1 MNDTHSNGKHAH
13 HFSEGSDGAF
23 ASVDHPSRVV
33 EAPNV
38 KQAPDLSDMP
48 TFTPDGRWANGDINM
63 GASGGHH
70 HHHHRHRRTALVVA
84 VTLVAFVTLF
94 GVGAFLF
101 YRSAMNVKTQ
111 AAAMASQAGTLQT
124 QILSGNTG
132 DAQTTASSMAAEAR
146 SMQDET
152 SGFLWNLASVLPVY
166 GSDISKVRSLAST
179 ANDLSE
185 NALVPLASQLSGMS
199 LSSVMGED
207 GTIDVASL
215 SNLASAL
222 TDVAPVVA
230 RSAATVDDLGSAQL
244 EQIDTPLQEVKG
256 KLDQLNVAVSGAAAV
271 APLLPSLLG
280 ANGQTETYLIVA
292 QNSVEIRS
300 TGGFPGSCGT
310 LSVTDGRLSLG
321 EFMPISW
328 QDGLESPPVTA
339 EEASIFGE
347 TLLEAVV
354 GDANTIPD
362 FTRAAAIWQWAWQEQ
377 TGTTING
384 VVAVDPVFLQQV
396 LGLVGGITMSDGSTL
411 DGSNAAEVLSHGIYL
426 TKTPAAQDAYFE
438 EAAKKSFD
446 KLTSSI
452 GTVDLTSLVSTVQ
465 TAVQDHRL
473 YIWLADADQQKT
485 LSSFD
490 CSGALSSDE
499 TAPELGVYVT
509 DGTGSKMDWYLDL
522 NTQVGAG
529 TRNTDGTT
537 SYQVTTNVHNTLTDS
552 EMTALAQ
559 TVLPDYI
566 YGVNPYKRSK
576 GDMITKIFLF
586 APAGGSI
593 SNIQV
598 SGYMSQ
604 GFSTSSYE
612 NLQVLYGLTAD
623 EPGETTAITYTVTTS
638 AKATSDLTVESTP
651 LAR

>member
-84 VTLVAFVTLF
+84 VTLVAFVALF
-94 GVGAFLF
+94 GAGAFLF

-111 AAAMASQAGTLQT
+111 AAAMASQVGTLQT
-124 QILSGNTG
+124 QILSGSTD
-132 DAQTTASSMAAEAR
+132 DAQATVTSMAAEAR

-473 YIWLADADQQKT
+473 YIWLADADQQEV